1 MRWIVGGLVVVLTA
15 LNAPSTAQAAD
26 RCVTL
31 GWHSGGARGLLALR
45 PGQRLSVRQPDCL
58 VDQLV
63 LVAGKTPIAVTVT
76 GPGWH
81 GTLRSPE
88 SRVDG
93 LVDAHA
99 LFGRTLE
106 SGGHANLTELRRRL
120 GSAGK
125 SSRRDRLLPAGILI
139 AALAGV
145 FALLGLRRRRSRRS

>member
-1 MRWIVGGLVVVLTA
+1 VVVLTA
-15 LNAPSTAQAAD
+15 LNAPSTALAAN

-31 GWHSGGARGLLALR
+31 GWHPGGARGLLALS
-45 PGQRLSVRQPDCL
+45 PGQRLSVRQPNCL

-106 SGGHANLTELRRRL
+106 SGGHANLAELLRHVGTASR
-120 GSAGK
+120 
-125 SSRRDRLLPAGILI
+125 SSSDRLLPAAILI
-139 AALAGV
+139 AALAAV
-145 FALLGLRRRRSRRS
+145 FALLARRRRRAPISPRS

>member
-1 MRWIVGGLVVVLTA
+1 M
-15 LNAPSTAQAAD
+15 
-26 RCVTL
+26 
-31 GWHSGGARGLLALR
+31 LR

-93 LVDAHA
+93 LVDSQA

-106 SGGHANLTELRRRL
+106 SGGHANLAELRKQL
-120 GSAGK
+120 GTARK
-125 SSRRDRLLPAGILI
+125 SSRRDRLLPAAILI

-145 FALLGLRRRRSRRS
+145 FALLGVRRRRALRA

>member
-1 MRWIVGGLVVVLTA
+1 MRWIVGVSVVVLTA
-15 LNAPSTAQAAD
+15 LNAPSTAQAAN

-31 GWHSGGARGLLALR
+31 GWHSGGARGLLVLR

-93 LVDAHA
+93 LVDSQA

-106 SGGHANLTELRRRL
+106 SGGHANLAELRKQL
-120 GSAGK
+120 GTARK
-125 SSRRDRLLPAGILI
+125 SSRRDRLLPAAILI

-145 FALLGLRRRRSRRS
+145 FALLGVRRRRALRA